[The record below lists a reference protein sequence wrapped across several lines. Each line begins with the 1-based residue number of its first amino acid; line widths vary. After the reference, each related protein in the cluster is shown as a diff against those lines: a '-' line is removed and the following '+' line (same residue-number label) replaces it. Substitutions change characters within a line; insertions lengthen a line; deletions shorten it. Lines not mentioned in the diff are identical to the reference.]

1 METRTEDREPT
12 GRPTLASSWDAAGG
26 VLTQSLLL
34 VRAGVGAR
42 DPDWEALLAP
52 PAPGLPLSQELVRLQ
67 RSAGGGEDSP
77 CLLYLMCDPDAAE
90 EVAAVGILSSA
101 RNMEV
106 YSCQEYCGTSRGRS
120 VGAAL
125 NGSEQEITFYKKYLK
140 LEPPTRACK
149 IKLLSFG
156 EEPCVLVGKVV
167 VHVRSASPSSSTS
180 SPALGCRVDLDK
192 IQTMMESMGSK
203 LSPGAQQLMNLV
215 RFQQQNRIPV
225 AEQLESVL
233 RHTGYKHLIAQQSP
247 ATTGATERASST
259 PLPFRTGLTPG
270 NPTEGSEV
278 SSEQSPQ
285 APGGE
290 STTLDR
296 CRIGPQNHSR
306 LEAEL
311 RDTISSVLPKKT
323 RDDASMLPFL
333 QNLCSQVSRLRV
345 SHGPERLESSPKPQE
360 AIAAVGMETQPV
372 CSYLEKILSKNLELM
387 EKKLMD
393 HIDERLLRLQ
403 EQLDRKLAVVME
415 LLQGPHSPPA
425 ELPLRHCDSG
435 ERLSNGER

>member
-34 VRAGVGAR
+34 VRAGVGTR

-52 PAPGLPLSQELVRLQ
+52 PAPGQELVRLQ

-259 PLPFRTGLTPG
+259 PLPIRTGLTLG

-345 SHGPERLESSPKPQE
+345 SHGTERLESSPKPQE